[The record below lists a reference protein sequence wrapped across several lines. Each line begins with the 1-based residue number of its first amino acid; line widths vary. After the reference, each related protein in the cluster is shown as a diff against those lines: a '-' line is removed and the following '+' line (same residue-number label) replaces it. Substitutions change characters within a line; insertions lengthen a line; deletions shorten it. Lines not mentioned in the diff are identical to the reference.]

1 MKLLD
6 EIVGILSDKNGS
18 LTDALLKTKVL
29 MHQIGHK
36 ELADWVNDE
45 LNGYSDQKSV
55 PPYRVINSRVVGIIQ
70 TITMIYYDQ
79 PLPTSHLPDKLRKN
93 LNEHEMR
100 ESISVLEE
108 FASTPK
114 GHLSMPLQPEY
125 YGRIGE
131 VFEKG
136 AWVAKAWIQMEPTQ
150 VMHGLTEIRSR
161 LLDFVLGI
169 QDKLGNAEG
178 EAVKEAAKA
187 IDAPGM
193 FQHAVFGD
201 NATIVV
207 GEHNVTTIKN
217 VVNKGDFASLAA
229 ALKEK
234 GVADSDVTALQAAI
248 ECDQGTVDIEQ
259 KQFGP
264 AVKQWLSGMLN
275 KAIDTSWQ
283 IEVSVAAGLLTEGLK
298 AFYF

>member
-1 MKLLD
+1 VKLLD
-6 EIVGILSDKNGS
+6 EIVEILSDRNGS

-45 LNGYSDQKSV
+45 LSGYSDGKPV
-55 PPYRVINSRVVGIIQ
+55 PPYRVINSRVVGTIQ
-70 TITMIYYDQ
+70 TVAMIYHDQ
-79 PLPTSHLPDKLRKN
+79 PLPTAHLPEKVRKY
-93 LNEHEMR
+93 LHEHEMR

-108 FASTPK
+108 FSSKPK
-114 GHLSMPLQPEY
+114 GHLTMPLQPEY
-125 YGRIGE
+125 YGHIGE
-131 VFEKG
+131 AFEKG

-150 VMHGLTEIRSR
+150 IMHGLTEIRSR
-161 LLDFVLGI
+161 LLDFVLGL
-169 QDKLGNAEG
+169 QDILGNAEG
-178 EAVKEAAKA
+178 ADVKEAART

-207 GEHNVTTIKN
+207 GDHNVATIKN
-217 VVNKGDFASLAA
+217 AVKKGDFSSLAA
-229 ALKEK
+229 ALVDQ
-234 GVADSDVTALQAAI
+234 GVAVSDISALQSAVERDRGA
-248 ECDQGTVDIEQ
+248 VDLEK

-264 AVKQWLSGMLN
+264 AVRNWLSDMLK

-283 IEVSVAAGLLTEGLK
+283 IEVGVAAGLLTEALK

>member
-1 MKLLD
+1 MRLLD
-6 EIVGILSDKNGS
+6 EIVEILSDRNGS

-29 MHQIGHK
+29 MHKIGHM
-36 ELADWVNDE
+36 ELVEWVNDE
-45 LNGYSDQKSV
+45 LNGYGNQKAV
-55 PPYRVINSRVVGIIQ
+55 PPYRVINSRVVGVIQ
-70 TITMIYYDQ
+70 TMTMIYSDQ
-79 PLPTSHLPDKLRKN
+79 PLPTSHLPENLRN
-93 LNEHEMR
+93 YLHEHKMR

-108 FASTPK
+108 FARKPK
-114 GHLSMPLQPEY
+114 GHLSMPLTPDF

-131 VFEKG
+131 AFENG

-150 VMHGLTEIRSR
+150 IMHGLTEIRSR
-161 LLDFVLGI
+161 LLDFILNL
-169 QDKLGNAEG
+169 QDKLGNAEDG
-178 EAVKEAAKA
+178 AVKEAAKS

-207 GEHNVTTIKN
+207 GDHNVTTIKN
-217 VVNKGDFASLAA
+217 LIKTGDFASLATF
-229 ALKEK
+229 LKNN
-234 GVADSDVTALQAAI
+234 GVAVDDITTLHTAI
-248 ECDQGTVDIEQ
+248 ELDQGAIDVEQ

-283 IEVSVAAGLLTEGLK
+283 IEVGVAAGLLTEGLK

>member
-1 MKLLD
+1 MKLVD
-6 EIVGILSDKNGS
+6 EIVVILSDKDGS

-45 LNGYSDQKSV
+45 LNGYGDKKPV
-55 PPYRVINSRVVGIIQ
+55 PPYRIINSRVVGVIQ
-70 TITMIYYDQ
+70 TMTMIYSDQ
-79 PLPTSHLPDKLRKN
+79 PLPTSHLPDKLRKY
-93 LNEHEMR
+93 LHEHEMR

-108 FASTPK
+108 FATKTK
-114 GHLSMPLQPEY
+114 GHLTMPLQPEY
-125 YGRIGE
+125 YGHIGE
-131 VFEKG
+131 AFEKG

-150 VMHGLTEIRSR
+150 IIHGLTEIRSR
-161 LLDFVLGI
+161 LLDFVLSL
-169 QDKLGNAEG
+169 QDTLGSAEG
-178 EAVKEAAKA
+178 DAVKEAAKT

-207 GEHNVTTIKN
+207 GDQNVTTIKN
-217 VVNKGDFASLAA
+217 IVRKGDFASLAS
-229 ALKEK
+229 ALKGK
-234 GVADSDVTALQAAI
+234 GVTDSDVTALQAAI
-248 ECDQGTVDIEQ
+248 EQDQGAVDAEQ

-264 AVKQWLSGMLN
+264 AVKGWLSEMLK